1 MSIRTKPRVDTRLL
15 AKMLGMLG
23 SEHDGQVLVAARQAT
38 RYLQER
44 GVVWSQLL
52 PEPAEPPHYAEK
64 VYREDGTF
72 WLPPVGTSWRETAR
86 FLFPHA
92 HDLGREEQQL
102 LTAISQRV
110 PIGRWQTPERI
121 TPEIAEKLTMIYRRI
136 AGLPT

>member
-1 MSIRTKPRVDTRLL
+1 MPVP
-15 AKMLGMLG
+15 APP
-23 SEHDGQVLVAARQAT
+23 AAEVPAPAPVPPVT
-38 RYLQER
+38 
-44 GVVWSQLL
+44 VPA
-52 PEPAEPPHYAEK
+52 PEPPEPPHYAEK

-72 WLPPVGTSWRETAR
+72 WLPPVGASWRETAR
-86 FLFPHA
+86 YLFPHA
-92 HDLGREEQQL
+92 HDLLREDQQL